1 MGAIAEDVRKVAI
14 VTGAS
19 SGMGTALATRLIEK
33 GWRVALFDINQEA
46 GTEIASR
53 LGANAAFFKAD
64 VSSYA
69 SQAAAFS
76 AVFSKWGRIDA
87 LLANAGI
94 VDRSSIFILRHRSAS
109 VDDIPPAPDLSTT
122 DIDYK
127 GVVYGVQLAIHFM
140 RHNSSETPGGKKI
153 IATASIAGVV
163 PHPTY
168 PEYNG
173 AKAAVINFVR
183 GVGPI
188 LKIKEGITFGA
199 VCPGIVD
206 TPIIPQALVTA
217 VSKEC
222 LTPVETIVRA
232 YEEFLDDDGEGRAG
246 EVVECSAD
254 KIIPLKMPEM
264 GNGKASK
271 RAVTGWEPLFRQM
284 HGEDSC
290 LPDAIP

>member
-1 MGAIAEDVRKVAI
+1 MGAAHDVQKVAI

-19 SGMGTALATRLIEK
+19 SGMGKALAERLIQR
-33 GWRVALFDINQEA
+33 GWLVALFDINETS
-46 GTEIASR
+46 GGEIASR
-53 LGANAAFFKAD
+53 LGPNAAFFKAD
-64 VSSYA
+64 VSSYD
-69 SQAAAFS
+69 SQASAF
-76 AVFSKWGRIDA
+76 ARVHAKWGRVDA

-94 VDRSSIFILRHRSAS
+94 VDRSSVFILRYRSNS
-109 VDDIPPAPDLSTT
+109 VSDVPPAPDLSTT

-140 RHNSSETPGGKKI
+140 RHNPSPTPGGKKI
-153 IATASIAGVV
+153 VATASIAGVV

-173 AKAAVINFVR
+173 AKAAVISFVR
-183 GVGPI
+183 GTGPI
-188 LKIKEGITFGA
+188 LRIKEGIMFGA

-206 TPIIPQALVTA
+206 TPIIPKELVTA
-217 VSKEC
+217 VSKEY

-232 YEEFLDDDGEGRAG
+232 YEEFLDDEGEGRAG

-254 KIIPLKMPEM
+254 QIRVLKMPEM
-264 GNGKASK
+264 TNGVASR
-271 RAVTGWEPLFRQM
+271 RAVTAWEPLFRTM
-284 HGEDSC
+284 HGEDSE